1 MSEGMDGLSEELA
14 GIWDDLHNAIQQV
27 MVAQPTRLS
36 AAVEELDRQRLRM
49 NGAVR
54 RVTFAHA
61 HAPTASAPIPAAL
74 ETEDAPAG
82 PSGNP

>member
-1 MSEGMDGLSEELA
+1 LSETDELA
-14 GIWDDLHNAIQQV
+14 SIWDDLHNAIQQV
-27 MVAQPTRLS
+27 LVAQPTRLS

-61 HAPTASAPIPAAL
+61 HAPTASVPNREAL

>member
-61 HAPTASAPIPAAL
+61 HAPDRFGVQPGG
-74 ETEDAPAG
+74 AG
-82 PSGNP
+82 NCGCPGGAFR